1 MAAAPELAPL
11 PPFIQPSRADVAIA
25 ARLVDSRPVIS
36 AYRSVEWDCLD
47 GDGQIWIAAI
57 VREARKEQTVPGEKI
72 VEINTFLVHMAK
84 HFRRRTS
91 HRFLG
96 IRINTMTRTEAMGHA
111 LATYDA
117 QLDLTGVPFGH
128 PDHAWDRQAAHNLVD
143 TELQHWEV

>member
-1 MAAAPELAPL
+1 
-11 PPFIQPSRADVAIA
+11 
-25 ARLVDSRPVIS
+25 
-36 AYRSVEWDCLD
+36 
-47 GDGQIWIAAI
+47 
-57 VREARKEQTVPGEKI
+57 
-72 VEINTFLVHMAK
+72 MAK